1 MQAFLDRVSELGLV
15 GLVRFIMTMAFRRG
29 VMLSRSVATTAAE
42 HVMDALFVEHTIVS
56 LLSAVVKNR
65 IEEYE
70 VDIDIIDHDGEID
83 KAIRLELATV
93 SSHLLEGLSREDVD
107 IMVKVMKTQRLVAQ
121 YQMDSQ
127 AEYFAAK
134 VRGEWKFFLK
144 MDQQVFEEFIACVVV
159 MEVMG
164 GIEATTVTA
173 VDFNESKTPK
183 LISED
188 DDSEETEDLEDQEQ
202 LALDFHG
209 KYSELFHEKMEY
221 FQNSKAYPLGCA
233 RVNPHFGDEASDT
246 EGEFECLPS
255 HLRATIEKK
264 TKGALTTLARRVALA
279 RRGYSDPAINHL
291 KAKNRF
297 NGLPQL
303 SILEYQAAYLYVVG
317 TYGFDV
323 QDPEMDLKSMQVMVN
338 GGYKTSTISGDRM
351 RSIHNQDG
359 ATISA
364 WMAPEMRYWSSIKFK
379 MEDFFK
385 SVNHTDMT
393 GPFQLSKN
401 GNYLIG
407 RKTEVDDLGNVWPAI
422 LLNGSLAGVMIPLGE
437 SKDEYLTRKEKF
449 TASLKAARVFLSAD
463 EYYAK
468 LKEAAPEKARYSW
481 MFAEVINSKVA
492 FIAIQGDLERQIL
505 RAAGFTIQ
513 WNKAVTDD
521 GYWTKPNSYVVL
533 DLNGNPRSNVIDT
546 TGSSEIVEDHGEDLD
561 QLDQAV

>member
-15 GLVRFIMTMAFRRG
+15 GLVRFIMIAALKRG
-29 VMLSRSVATTAAE
+29 VVLSRSVATTAAE
-42 HVMDALFVEHTIVS
+42 YVMDALFVEHTIVS

-65 IEEYE
+65 TEEYG
-70 VDIDIIDHDGEID
+70 VDIDIIDHDGEIE
-83 KAIRLELATV
+83 KAVRLELATV

-107 IMVKVMKTQRLVAQ
+107 IMVKAMVTKRLVAL
-121 YQMDSQ
+121 YRMDPTT
-127 AEYFAAK
+127 EYCAIK

-144 MDQQVFEEFIACVVV
+144 MDQSVFEEFIACVVV

-164 GIEATTVTA
+164 GIEAATVTA

-183 LISED
+183 FISED
-188 DDSEETEDLEDQEQ
+188 DDSEETEDLEGEEE

-233 RVNPHFGDEASDT
+233 RVNPHFGDEATDT
-246 EGEFECLPS
+246 EGEFNCLPS
-255 HLRATIEKK
+255 HLRNTIEKK
-264 TKGALTTLARRVALA
+264 TKGALTTLARLVALA

-291 KAKNRF
+291 KAKKRF

-303 SILEYQAAYLYVVG
+303 SILEYQAAYLYVIG

-338 GGYKTSTISGDRM
+338 GGYKTSTINGDRI
-351 RSIHNQDG
+351 RSVHNQDG
-359 ATISA
+359 AAITT
-364 WMAPEMRYWSSIKFK
+364 WMAPEMRYWTSIKFK

-385 SVNHTDMT
+385 SAVHADFT

-401 GNYLIG
+401 GNFLIG
-407 RKTEVDDLGNVWPAI
+407 RKIEVDELGQVWPAV
-422 LLNGSLAGVMIPLGE
+422 LLNGSLAGIMLPLGE
-437 SKDEYLTRKEKF
+437 SKEEYLARKEKF
-449 TASLKAARVFLSAD
+449 TASLKTAGVYLSAD

-468 LKEAAPEKARYSW
+468 LKEAAPEKARCAW
-481 MFAEVINSKVA
+481 MFAEVTNSKVA

-505 RAAGFTIQ
+505 RTAGFTIQ
-513 WNKAVTDD
+513 WNKPVNED